1 MHPSSHRTRQIFEN
15 DGDKNNQVGGSY
27 GMRGH
32 SNHYRGN
39 GNRGH
44 RNRNRR
50 GHQEQQPQ
58 FFAPTHEN
66 MAARQNVSPAVVI
79 PYPSAAMP
87 VDAHGQPLRGVLVTQ
102 DVVVHVEKLSKAQQ
116 AARAK
121 DLQIPSDLPHWEFS
135 DHVDCVK
142 PLNVLSKGDFDSG
155 VNVSIDKSLPV
166 YALSRSRTVS
176 KESDDTTATGALRSR
191 SSSSSKSSPRSGSG

>member
-1 MHPSSHRTRQIFEN
+1 MHPSSHRTRQNFEN
-15 DGDKNNQVGGSY
+15 DGDAPGMKNNNPSY
-27 GMRGH
+27 GMRGNH
-32 SNHYRGN
+32 GNHYRGN

-102 DVVVHVEKLSKAQQ
+102 DVVVHVEKLKKNIEI
-116 AARAK
+116 R
-121 DLQIPSDLPHWEFS
+121 
-135 DHVDCVK
+135 
-142 PLNVLSKGDFDSG
+142 
-155 VNVSIDKSLPV
+155 
-166 YALSRSRTVS
+166 
-176 KESDDTTATGALRSR
+176 
-191 SSSSSKSSPRSGSG
+191 